1 MSSRQAIEIT
11 ARPADVSAAER
22 RELVWPGPDMPTI
35 GPHGLLVYRG
45 RSVCLS
51 ERNAQL
57 AGVFIYHFNSELTDL
72 VLLDRVW
79 PEGVTRWTLR
89 LCVRRL
95 ARRVQRV
102 GLTIV
107 EVGEHAH
114 AMHSADDR

>member
-1 MSSRQAIEIT
+1 MSSRQAMEISAT
-11 ARPADVSAAER
+11 PAEAPAAGR
-22 RELVWPGPDMPTI
+22 HELAWAGPEMPTI
-35 GPHGLLVYRG
+35 GPHGLLTYRG
-45 RSVCLS
+45 HSVCLS

-95 ARRVQRV
+95 DRRVQRV
-102 GLTIV
+102 GLMIV

-114 AMHSADDR
+114 AMRSADDR